1 MTFLSAPITG
11 EFTVIHGLRF
21 VPGIILGFRLSA
33 VGISR
38 STGSRII
45 IGVMI
50 PVVTTIMAVST
61 FTSIIASYIALA
73 MGVP

>member
-1 MTFLSAPITG
+1 MTFLPAPITG
-11 EFTVIHGLRF
+11 EFTVIRGLRF
-21 VPGIILGFRLSA
+21 VPGIIPGFRLSA

-61 FTSIIASYIALA
+61 FTSIIASYIVLA
-73 MGVP
+73 MGVS